1 MGLPG
6 PAQARNPCFSKYFYG
21 EYLKKQMSK
30 TLHIFTQ
37 ALYYGDEDM
46 PFTEKFGT
54 KYQKL

>member
-1 MGLPG
+1 
-6 PAQARNPCFSKYFYG
+6 
-21 EYLKKQMSK
+21 MSK

-37 ALYYGDEDM
+37 ALYYGDEDIM

>member
-1 MGLPG
+1 MGLPE
-6 PAQARNPCFSKYFYG
+6 PAQARNPCFPHKLYIM
-21 EYLKKQMSK
+21 ENILK
-30 TLHIFTQ
+30 HFIFSTQ